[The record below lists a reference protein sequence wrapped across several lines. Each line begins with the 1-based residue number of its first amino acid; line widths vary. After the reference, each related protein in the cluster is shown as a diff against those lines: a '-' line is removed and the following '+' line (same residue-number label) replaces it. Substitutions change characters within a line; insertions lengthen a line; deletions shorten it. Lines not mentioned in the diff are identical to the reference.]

1 MKYHLPLER
10 PLTCSDHLLAPPV
23 GAAPGDHT
31 IKHLTRCKQTS
42 SLLIPM
48 SIMLQHVVM
57 IVRRDVIVRVSER
70 RRVCGV
76 GGGGGVTI
84 MSVV

>member
-1 MKYHLPLER
+1 
-10 PLTCSDHLLAPPV
+10 
-23 GAAPGDHT
+23 
-31 IKHLTRCKQTS
+31 
-42 SLLIPM
+42 M